1 MPNFPAFA
9 QRLAEIN
16 NPIKRKSADTPMEVG
31 GYSPTLITGGNPLR
45 RRRPAGIDGQIPL
58 VQNQASSDG
67 LPLSSGTGAEP
78 RGDANP
84 LTSKIKQAV
93 AADARYEDIAP
104 KMEEI
109 PATPAFDPKPV
120 KGIGGR
126 IKAAFQAAGAA
137 LQMHPDNPYAGL
149 VGLAAGTI
157 KPDIAQGL
165 DYKTRVLPAAQREQ
179 AAVMQRND
187 ARQKSFGIELQN
199 RERLAKINQMG
210 EPDWASVPGG
220 ESPMLYDKRSGSTR
234 PVLGQDGK
242 PLRNATVVNTE
253 TKTDSAEEIARQKR
267 MSAAELEAAESRHK
281 FEILKLKYDN
291 ENREREKD
299 RQHKAELEKLRE
311 GGRNRRAGQSEAGK
325 NSRNAANLNERKRAT
340 NLRYGD
346 DGDAPITD
354 KPKKQAA
361 PPPQ

>member
-31 GYSPTLITGGNPLR
+31 GYSPTLMTGGNPLR

-58 VQNQASSDG
+58 VQNQAPSDG
-67 LPLSSGTGAEP
+67 LPQPSGTSSEP

-109 PATPAFDPKPV
+109 PATPVFDPKPV

-137 LQMHPDNPYAGL
+137 SQMHPGNPYAGL

-220 ESPMLYDKRSGSTR
+220 ESPTLFEKHSGQTR
-234 PVLGQDGK
+234 QVMGPDGK
-242 PLRNATVVNTE
+242 PMRNATVVNTE

-267 MSAAELEAAESRHK
+267 LSDAERDADRKKAEFEKAQLKYIHDKELSELKAKHAKELE
-281 FEILKLKYDN
+281 
-291 ENREREKD
+291 
-299 RQHKAELEKLRE
+299 QMRE

-325 NSRNAANLNERKRAT
+325 NSRNAANLSERKRAT

-346 DGDAPITD
+346 EGDAPITN

-361 PPPQ
+361 PPLQ